1 VTETKRKVQTR
12 TLDYFTAKLA
22 AVATYAM
29 GSSPGMHGHQH
40 HAVQAMDASSDADA
54 EGSEDGDMILPT
66 RSAQTTVEPEA
77 GSDIDAE
84 GSEEEGDAD
93 GPAAEDIPVA
103 TVDFAEVNG
112 ADEEVEYD
120 EDAAVE
126 DASEAGSDAESA
138 AAVSDAS
145 SESEAEVE
153 WEGGSDTAEEVEAV
167 ADRNNC
173 V

>member
-1 VTETKRKVQTR
+1 
-12 TLDYFTAKLA
+12 
-22 AVATYAM
+22 
-29 GSSPGMHGHQH
+29 
-40 HAVQAMDASSDADA
+40 MDASSDADA
-54 EGSEDGDMILPT
+54 EGSEDGDMVLPT

-77 GSDIDAE
+77 GSDVDAE
-84 GSEEEGDAD
+84 GSEEEGDAE

-103 TVDFAEVNG
+103 TVDFAEVDG
-112 ADEEVEYD
+112 AEEAAESD

-126 DASEAGSDAESA
+126 GASEAGSEAESA
-138 AAVSDAS
+138 DAEAASDA